1 MMKLQV
7 NVEIMIKM
15 KNKTL
20 MIVYFAIAFIGVAG
34 CGLNIQKTESKINVL
49 SLSEMQLALI
59 DTIFFS
65 QQWLFR

>member
-1 MMKLQV
+1 MKLQV

-34 CGLNIQKTESKINVL
+34 CGLNIQNRKQNKCSIVV
-49 SLSEMQLALI
+49 
-59 DTIFFS
+59 
-65 QQWLFR
+65 